1 MIFILNPYH
10 IISIPKFL
18 WILNIISGELI
29 MDDRNNYRLYAEYKM
44 VRERNTWFTS
54 LEEPE
59 SMLVTGRTKWK
70 WNALQSLYNFL
81 PVLVPWFHDETR
93 PAVAINLCISF
104 RFFLFICFLLPSKS
118 IRVDFSMHKMIRN
131 RIFRVKNR
139 YPRLV

>member
-18 WILNIISGELI
+18 WILNIISG
-29 MDDRNNYRLYAEYKM
+29 DGRNNYRLYAEYKSI
-44 VRERNTWFTS
+44 RERNTCFTS

-70 WNALQSLYNFL
+70 WNALQSLHNFL

-104 RFFLFICFLLPSKS
+104 LFFLFICFLLPSKS
-118 IRVDFSMHKMIRN
+118 IRVHLQMHKMIRN
-131 RIFRVKNR
+131 RIFRVKHR